1 MIRENFKNIVYQSVA
16 QIFPRALLFIFTF
29 YLART
34 LGSTE
39 YGKYD
44 FSMSIGYL
52 IGVFFELG
60 GNIILTK
67 HVARGFYSSYIYSLK
82 FRLIS
87 IVITFIVVFSIMTFS
102 GIHKQIIF
110 HIMAAST
117 GIAFSSLMNL
127 NFAFFRGLKK
137 MNFEAIVLIIQKI
150 LFIGLSIVFI
160 LQTNNSFYPLLSF
173 ALSMVVSWIIIQ
185 WIFIRE
191 KHKYSDTDPEKR
203 IQFREY
209 FKDILSLA
217 LVGVFSEIY
226 FRVTQIILE
235 SYGGFE
241 QVGVYG
247 ASYKLVEGFTNIPS
261 ILMIVFFPGF
271 ARLAVSDKKKF
282 KIQFRKIFTLLLL
295 IGFAAALFC
304 WFGGQTFFRLIGK
317 DYSQSYLIL
326 RYMTIALLVIY
337 PNYLLTQILVALD
350 QNLKLALIVFVALL
364 INISISFIL
373 VPYYG
378 AIGSALSVGICEIVI
393 FILSLLFIVKTFRK
407 TEWTI
412 K

>member
-1 MIRENFKNIVYQSVA
+1 MIRENFKNIVYQALA
-16 QIFPRALLFIFTF
+16 QILPRAMLFVFTF

-34 LGSTE
+34 LGSNE

-87 IVITFIVVFSIMTFS
+87 IVIAFITVFSFLIIS
-102 GIHKQIIF
+102 EIHKQIIF
-110 HIMAAST
+110 HILAAST

-137 MNFEAIVLIIQKI
+137 MNYEAIVLIIQKVI
-150 LFIGLSIVFI
+150 FIGLSILFI
-160 LQTNNSFYPLLSF
+160 LQSNNSFYPLLSF

-191 KHKYSDTDPEKR
+191 RHKYSDEDPEKK
-203 IQFREY
+203 ILFKEY

-235 SYGGFE
+235 AYGGFG

-247 ASYKLVEGFTNIPS
+247 ASYKLVEGFTSIPS

-271 ARLAVSDKKKF
+271 ARLAVNNKNEF
-282 KIQFRKIFTLLLL
+282 KNQFRKIFILLFL
-295 IGFAAALFC
+295 IGIGASLFC
-304 WFGGQTFFRLIGK
+304 WFGGQPFFKLIGK
-317 DYSQSYLIL
+317 DYDRSYLIL
-326 RYMTIALLVIY
+326 RYMIIALLAIY
-337 PNYLLTQILVALD
+337 PNYLLTQVLVALD
-350 QNLKLALIVFVALL
+350 QNLKLALIVFLALVM
-364 INISISFIL
+364 NVTISFIL
-373 VPYYG
+373 VPSLG
-378 AIGSALSVGICEIVI
+378 AIGSALSVGICEFVI
-393 FILSLLFIVKTFRK
+393 FILCLLFILKTFRK
-407 TEWTI
+407 TEWTL